1 MTKKN
6 YCDSDFNPGAEAILE
21 QLPDGQPM
29 AIINLLLFKEW
40 AEYPPGTIEEK
51 LSGQKAYEH
60 YSELSIP
67 FVNEV
72 GGIPMWRG
80 VVGANLI
87 GPEDEQWDEV
97 LIMQYPSRGAFQRMI
112 ANSDY
117 QKIVFHRTAA
127 VKDSRLYAATSPKF
141 IGPMKWKIFNLSRKL
156 LGSQS

>member
-1 MTKKN
+1 MTKQT
-6 YCDSDFNPGAEAILE
+6 YSDSDFNPSAEAALDE
-21 QLPDGQPM
+21 LPDKQPM

-40 AEYPPGTIEEK
+40 AEYPLGTVEER
-51 LSGQKAYEH
+51 LSGQEAYER

-72 GGIPMWRG
+72 GGVPMWRG
-80 VVGANLI
+80 MVGANLI

-97 LIMQYPSRGAFQRMI
+97 LIMQYPSRSAFQKMI

-127 VKDSRLYAATSPKF
+127 VRDSRLYAATSPES
-141 IGPMKWKIFNLSRKL
+141 IGPMKWKIFNLSRRLQGK
-156 LGSQS
+156 

>member
-1 MTKKN
+1 MTKKI
-6 YCDSDFNPGAEAILE
+6 YCDSDFNPGAELALE

-40 AEYPPGTIEEK
+40 AEYPPGTVEEK
-51 LSGQKAYEH
+51 LSGQKAYER

-72 GGIPMWRG
+72 GGVPMWRG
-80 VVGANLI
+80 MVGANLI

-97 LIMQYPSRGAFQRMI
+97 LIMQYPSRSAFQRMI
-112 ANSDY
+112 ANSAY
-117 QKIVFHRTAA
+117 QKIVYHRTAA
-127 VKDSRLYAATSPKF
+127 VRDSRLYAATSPES

-156 LGSQS
+156 RVTPA